1 MIGRTRGQT
10 FAHNLF
16 ETDRRPMRASL
27 RSLQRVVFQ
36 PAVYR
41 GMQRGIRQLADAI
54 RPTLGAQPRLVAVS
68 SIVPAK
74 APELLD
80 DGALIARR
88 IIELSEPDQ
97 NVGAMYLRGVLTRL
111 GETVGDGT
119 ATAAVLFQSVY
130 DQGVRYIVS
139 GGDPI
144 ALRRYL
150 EVGMQRVLEQL
161 EKLSRPLVGRRQ
173 LNQMAQSLCP
183 EPELATLLAEIFDI
197 IGEYGPLDIQGGQR
211 READREYVEGM
222 YWERGAV
229 ARAMLVEAAQTK
241 TELQNAA
248 ILISDV
254 DVQDVRQVVPLL
266 VQVRQAN
273 LPGLLIV
280 AGSYSDTVI
289 GFLLANCKP
298 GQFQVVA
305 VHTPGRGAHET
316 MAVVEDLAILTGGQ
330 PVLKAA
336 GATLEQVTLGHLGR
350 ARRVWVDRSYFGIAG
365 GKGDPRQLR
374 SHIASLRAA
383 YAHTDDASQRR
394 QLRERIGKLLGGSA
408 TLWVGGLTSAEVER
422 RKALAERCAEALRGA
437 LRAGVVPGGGA
448 ALLACRPVL
457 RAELNGNLPPD
468 GRAAYRLL
476 LRALEAPARTI
487 IANAGYDASE
497 VMAEINL
504 AGTGYGFDVRSGQV
518 VDMLTAGILDATSV
532 QQAAFRAAV
541 SAAAQALTLDVVVLK
556 PPEEAKSRRG
566 RR

>member
-1 MIGRTRGQT
+1 MKVS
-10 FAHNLF
+10 H
-16 ETDRRPMRASL
+16 

-41 GMQRGIRQLADAI
+41 GMQRGIKQVADAI
-54 RPTLGAQPRLVAVS
+54 RPTMGAQPRLVAIS
-68 SIVPAK
+68 SVVPAK

-88 IIELSEPDQ
+88 IIELPEPNQ
-97 NVGAMYLRGVLTRL
+97 NVGAMYLRGVLMQL

-139 GGDPI
+139 GGDAL
-144 ALRRYL
+144 ALRRHL
-150 EVGMQRVLEQL
+150 EAGMQLVLEQL
-161 EKLSRPLVGRRQ
+161 ENMSRPLVGRQQ
-173 LNQMAQSLCP
+173 LNRMAQSLCH
-183 EPELATLLAEIFDI
+183 EPELAAVLAEIFDI

-211 READREYVEGM
+211 REVDREYVEGM

-229 ARAMLVEAAQTK
+229 ARAMLVAAAQTK
-241 TELQNAA
+241 TELENAA
-248 ILISDV
+248 VLISDV
-254 DVQDVRQVVPLL
+254 DVQDVRQLVPLL

-289 GFLLANCKP
+289 GVLLANCKP

-305 VHTPGRGAHET
+305 VHTPGRGTPET
-316 MAVVEDLAILTGGQ
+316 MAVMEDLALLTGGQ
-330 PVLKAA
+330 PIFKAA

-350 ARRVWVDRSYFGIAG
+350 ARRIWVDRSHFGISG

-383 YAHTDDASQRR
+383 YAHTDDAAQRK

-422 RKALAERCAEALRGA
+422 RKAMAERSAEALRGA
-437 LRAGVVPGGGA
+437 LRGGVVPGGGA

-457 RAELNGNLPPD
+457 REQLNGKLSPD

-504 AGTGYGFDVRSGQV
+504 AGAGYGFDVRSGRV
-518 VDMLTAGILDATSV
+518 VDMLTEGVLDATWV

-556 PPEEAKSRRG
+556 PAEEPKRQRSRR
-566 RR
+566 